1 MRKSTTRFTKGVVT
15 VSRIDIGEIQTFA
28 HQLHTANETARKSIK
43 DIKTAV
49 ENYTEDGS
57 LKGKAIDASKNYYQ
71 MTYFPLCDAIIEAMN
86 ESEERLAQYIADF
99 HAQVD
104 GSADAKIDADG
115 LYELGKMIDR
125 IEAKKEAL
133 VQQMNT
139 GTEGQMQSYCSQ
151 LSIAYKQENIL
162 EKYLAFEQSHS
173 GFFDNLTDLVQ
184 GIQQTIRELQS
195 NIQFNSKTGTYDMS
209 KLNFTTV
216 TRMQNALGKALKNN
230 QTTFNFDEYQKT
242 YRGQMWVLM
251 KNGIVDVEATNAYNA
266 AVLNGELPHESNE
279 AQEEAELLQAIIQ
292 SAKEGI
298 DPVTGQEISKAQG
311 FSIISGFIF
320 YYTAG
325 GYKGKKIKIPKNI
338 LDKIKKSH
346 KSKSILTS
354 QMEAKILEGQR
365 KGATNGINGGHS
377 SDINNNNPNF
387 ATETVKVNQ
396 DGTKVI
402 KFTKQFPDGNI
413 SKIKTSTI
421 FPEDWSDKDIIDSIL
436 KVSNSTAI
444 GQRKIDGLTLHRGK
458 IDGVEIDVI
467 KKGNEIISGYPVGGK
482 PTPGF
487 ETIK

>member
-1 MRKSTTRFTKGVVT
+1 M
-15 VSRIDIGEIQTFA
+15 SRIDIGEIQTFA

-43 DIKTAV
+43 DIKNAV
-49 ENYTEDGS
+49 ENYTEDSS

-133 VQQMNT
+133 AQRMNT
-139 GTEGQMQSYCSQ
+139 GTEGQMQNYRSQ

-230 QTTFNFDEYQKT
+230 EATFNFDEYQKT

-279 AQEEAELLQAIIQ
+279 AQEEAELLQAVIQ
-292 SAKEGI
+292 SVKEGI

-311 FSIISGFIF
+311 FGIISGLVFR
-320 YYTAG
+320 YTAG
-325 GYKGKKIKIPKNI
+325 GYKGKKFKVSKDWLHRRKKNNGVEVGTDFGKIGKLVNHPNIKINWSEHSEHGMSRLKQRG
-338 LDKIKKSH
+338 L
-346 KSKSILTS
+346 SKSQVDDFVERGKALS
-354 QMEAKILEGQR
+354 Q
-365 KGATNGINGGHS
+365 NGGEK
-377 SDINNNNPNF
+377 F
-387 ATETVKVNQ
+387 AFITENGVAIVSK
-396 DGTKVI
+396 DGKLVTAWGK
-402 KFTKQFPDGNI
+402 KDFDEGME
-413 SKIKTSTI
+413 KIIEK
-421 FPEDWSDKDIIDSIL
+421 L
-436 KVSNSTAI
+436 Y
-444 GQRKIDGLTLHRGK
+444 GK
-458 IDGVEIDVI
+458 
-467 KKGNEIISGYPVGGK
+467 
-482 PTPGF
+482 
-487 ETIK
+487 

>member
-1 MRKSTTRFTKGVVT
+1 M
-15 VSRIDIGEIQTFA
+15 SRIDIGEIQTFA
-28 HQLHTANETARKSIK
+28 HQLHTANETGRKNIQ

-49 ENYTEDGS
+49 KNYTEDGS

-133 VQQMNT
+133 AQRMNT
-139 GTEGQMQSYCSQ
+139 GTEGQMQSYRSQ

-162 EKYLAFEQSHS
+162 EKYLAFEQSHGS
-173 GFFDNLTDLVQ
+173 FFDNLTDLVR

-216 TRMQNALGKALKNN
+216 SRMQNALGKALKNN
-230 QTTFNFDEYQKT
+230 EKTFNFDEYQKT

-279 AQEEAELLQAIIQ
+279 AQEEAELLQAVVQ
-292 SAKEGI
+292 SVKEGI

-311 FSIISGFIF
+311 FGIISGLVFR
-320 YYTAG
+320 YTVG
-325 GYKGKKIKIPKNI
+325 GYKGKKIKVSKDWLHRRKKNNGVEVGT
-338 LDKIKKSH
+338 DFGKIGKLVNHPNIKINWSEH
-346 KSKSILTS
+346 SEHGMSRLKQRGLSKSQVDDFVERGKALS
-354 QMEAKILEGQR
+354 Q
-365 KGATNGINGGHS
+365 NGGEK
-377 SDINNNNPNF
+377 F
-387 ATETVKVNQ
+387 AFITENGVAIVSK
-396 DGTKVI
+396 DGKLVTAWGK
-402 KFTKQFPDGNI
+402 KDFDEGME
-413 SKIKTSTI
+413 KIIEK
-421 FPEDWSDKDIIDSIL
+421 L
-436 KVSNSTAI
+436 Y
-444 GQRKIDGLTLHRGK
+444 GK
-458 IDGVEIDVI
+458 
-467 KKGNEIISGYPVGGK
+467 
-482 PTPGF
+482 
-487 ETIK
+487 

>member
-1 MRKSTTRFTKGVVT
+1 MRKSTTRFTKGVVK

-43 DIKTAV
+43 DIKNAV

-104 GSADAKIDADG
+104 GSADARIDADG

-139 GTEGQMQSYCSQ
+139 GTEGQMQSYRSQ

-162 EKYLAFEQSHS
+162 EKYLAFEQSHGS
-173 GFFDNLTDLVQ
+173 FFDNLTDLVR
-184 GIQQTIRELQS
+184 GIQQTIHELQS

-230 QTTFNFDEYQKT
+230 EKTFNFDEYQKT

-279 AQEEAELLQAIIQ
+279 AQEEAELLQAIVQ
-292 SAKEGI
+292 SVKEGI

-311 FSIISGFIF
+311 FGIISGLIF
-320 YYTAG
+320 RYTAG
-325 GYKGKKIKIPKNI
+325 GYKGKKFKIPRDWLHRRKKNNGVEVGTDFGKIGKLVNHPNIKINWSEYAEHGMSRLKQRG
-338 LDKIKKSH
+338 L
-346 KSKSILTS
+346 SKSQVDDFVEHGKVLS
-354 QMEAKILEGQR
+354 QNEGE
-365 KGATNGINGGHS
+365 K
-377 SDINNNNPNF
+377 F
-387 ATETVKVNQ
+387 AFITE
-396 DGTKVI
+396 
-402 KFTKQFPDGNI
+402 
-413 SKIKTSTI
+413 
-421 FPEDWSDKDIIDSIL
+421 
-436 KVSNSTAI
+436 
-444 GQRKIDGLTLHRGK
+444 
-458 IDGVEIDVI
+458 DGVAIVSKDGKLVTAWG
-467 KKGNEIISGYPVGGK
+467 KKDFDEGMKKIIGK
-482 PTPGF
+482 LYG
-487 ETIK
+487 K

>member
-57 LKGKAIDASKNYYQ
+57 LKGKAVDASKNYYQ

-133 VQQMNT
+133 AQRMNT
-139 GTEGQMQSYCSQ
+139 GTEGQMQSYRSQ

-251 KNGIVDVEATNAYNA
+251 KNGIVDVEVTNAYNA

-279 AQEEAELLQAIIQ
+279 AQEEAELLQAVIQ
-292 SAKEGI
+292 SVKEGI

-311 FSIISGFIF
+311 FGIISGFIF

>member
-1 MRKSTTRFTKGVVT
+1 M
-15 VSRIDIGEIQTFA
+15 SRIDIGEIQTFA
-28 HQLHTANETARKSIK
+28 HQLHTANETAIKSIK

-133 VQQMNT
+133 VQRMNT
-139 GTEGQMQSYCSQ
+139 GTEGQMQSYRSQ

-162 EKYLAFEQSHS
+162 EKYLAFEQSHG
-173 GFFDNLTDLVQ
+173 GFFDNLTDLVR
-184 GIQQTIRELQS
+184 GIQQTIHELQS

-230 QTTFNFDEYQKT
+230 EKTFNFDEYQKT

-266 AVLNGELPHESNE
+266 AVLNGELPHKSNE
-279 AQEEAELLQAIIQ
+279 AQEEAELLQAVVQ
-292 SAKEGI
+292 SVKEGI
-298 DPVTGQEISKAQG
+298 DPVTGQKISKAQG
-311 FSIISGFIF
+311 FGIISGFIF

-325 GYKGKKIKIPKNI
+325 GYKGKKFKVSKDWLHRRKKNNGVEVGTDFGKIGKLVNHPNIKINWSEHSEHGMSRLKQRG
-338 LDKIKKSH
+338 L
-346 KSKSILTS
+346 SKSQVDDFVERGKALS
-354 QMEAKILEGQR
+354 Q
-365 KGATNGINGGHS
+365 NGGEK
-377 SDINNNNPNF
+377 F
-387 ATETVKVNQ
+387 AFITENGVAIVSK
-396 DGTKVI
+396 DGKLVTAWGK
-402 KFTKQFPDGNI
+402 KDFDEGME
-413 SKIKTSTI
+413 KIIEK
-421 FPEDWSDKDIIDSIL
+421 L
-436 KVSNSTAI
+436 Y
-444 GQRKIDGLTLHRGK
+444 GK
-458 IDGVEIDVI
+458 
-467 KKGNEIISGYPVGGK
+467 
-482 PTPGF
+482 
-487 ETIK
+487 

>member
-1 MRKSTTRFTKGVVT
+1 M
-15 VSRIDIGEIQTFA
+15 SRIDIGEIQTFA

-139 GTEGQMQSYCSQ
+139 GTEGQMQSYRSQ

-230 QTTFNFDEYQKT
+230 ETTFNFDEYQKT

-266 AVLNGELPHESNE
+266 AVLGGKMPHESNE
-279 AQEEAELLQAIIQ
+279 AQEEAELLQAVIQ
-292 SAKEGI
+292 SVKEGI

-311 FSIISGFIF
+311 FGIISGFIF

-338 LDKIKKSH
+338 LDKIKAAKKIKYIESLLTPAQ
-346 KSKSILTS
+346 KKSIKRIDNNIQDHLTDGDFS
-354 QMEAKILEGQR
+354 GTKRDLEGNPVPK
-365 KGATNGINGGHS
+365 KGQPGKYWNHLDEMLNTYQS
-377 SDINNNNPNF
+377 LNNSTRSIENSLTNPNLDK
-387 ATETVKVNQ
+387 KVR
-396 DGTKVI
+396 VYLE
-402 KFTKQFPDGNI
+402 
-413 SKIKTSTI
+413 SKLKEANLQINKI
-421 FPEDWSDKDIIDSIL
+421 EDLFDDYGGIQNW
-436 KVSNSTAI
+436 
-444 GQRKIDGLTLHRGK
+444 
-458 IDGVEIDVI
+458 I
-467 KKGNEIISGYPVGGK
+467 KK
-482 PTPGF
+482 
-487 ETIK
+487 

>member
-1 MRKSTTRFTKGVVT
+1 M
-15 VSRIDIGEIQTFA
+15 SRIDIGEIQTFA
-28 HQLHTANETARKSIK
+28 HQLHTANEVGIKSIK

-104 GSADAKIDADG
+104 GSADARIDADG

-133 VQQMNT
+133 AQRMNT
-139 GTEGQMQSYCSQ
+139 GTEGQMQSYRSQ

-162 EKYLAFEQSHS
+162 EKYLAFEQSHG
-173 GFFDNLTDLVQ
+173 GFFDNLTDLVR

-216 TRMQNALGKALKNN
+216 SRMQNVLEKALNDNEK
-230 QTTFNFDEYQKT
+230 TFNFDEYQKT

-251 KNGIVDVEATNAYNA
+251 KNGIVDVEATNAYNS
-266 AVLNGELPHESNE
+266 AVLGGEMPHESNE
-279 AQEEAELLQAIIQ
+279 AQEEAELLQAVIQ
-292 SAKEGI
+292 SVKEGT

-311 FSIISGFIF
+311 FSIISGLFF
-320 YYTAG
+320 RYTVG
-325 GYKGKKIKIPKNI
+325 GYKGKKFKVSKNI
-338 LDKIKKSH
+338 LDGIKKSRN
-346 KSKSILTS
+346 SKSILTS
-354 QMEAKILEGQR
+354 EMEAKILEGQR
-365 KGATNGINGGHS
+365 KGTTNGINGGHS
-377 SDINNNNPNF
+377 SNINNANPNF

-436 KVSNSTAI
+436 KVSNSNAI
-444 GQRKIDGLTLHRGK
+444 GQRNIDGLTLHRGK
-458 IDGVEIDVI
+458 INGVEIDVI

>member
-1 MRKSTTRFTKGVVT
+1 M
-15 VSRIDIGEIQTFA
+15 SRIDIGEIQTFA
-28 HQLHTANETARKSIK
+28 HQLHTANEAGRKSIK
-43 DIKTAV
+43 DIKKAV
-49 ENYTEDGS
+49 KNYTEDGS

-104 GSADAKIDADG
+104 GSADARIDADG

-133 VQQMNT
+133 AQRMNT
-139 GTEGQMQSYCSQ
+139 GTEGQMQSYRSQ

-162 EKYLAFEQSHS
+162 EKYLAFEQSHG

-230 QTTFNFDEYQKT
+230 ETTFNFDEYQKT

-279 AQEEAELLQAIIQ
+279 AQEEAELLQAVIQ
-292 SAKEGI
+292 SVKKGR

-311 FSIISGFIF
+311 FSIISGLVFR
-320 YYTAG
+320 YTAG
-325 GYKGKKIKIPKNI
+325 GYKGKKFKVSKDWLHRRKKNNGVEVGTDFGKIGKLVNHPNIKINWSEHSEHGMSRLKQRG
-338 LDKIKKSH
+338 L
-346 KSKSILTS
+346 SKSQVDDFVERGKALS
-354 QMEAKILEGQR
+354 Q
-365 KGATNGINGGHS
+365 NGGEK
-377 SDINNNNPNF
+377 F
-387 ATETVKVNQ
+387 AFITENGVAIVSK
-396 DGTKVI
+396 DGKLVTAWGK
-402 KFTKQFPDGNI
+402 KDFDEGME
-413 SKIKTSTI
+413 KIIEK
-421 FPEDWSDKDIIDSIL
+421 L
-436 KVSNSTAI
+436 Y
-444 GQRKIDGLTLHRGK
+444 GK
-458 IDGVEIDVI
+458 
-467 KKGNEIISGYPVGGK
+467 
-482 PTPGF
+482 
-487 ETIK
+487 

>member
-1 MRKSTTRFTKGVVT
+1 M
-15 VSRIDIGEIQTFA
+15 SRIDIGEVQDFA
-28 HQLHTANETARKSIK
+28 YQLHTANETGRKNIQ

-57 LKGKAIDASKNYYQ
+57 LKGKAVDASKNYYQ

-104 GSADAKIDADG
+104 GSADARIDADG

-125 IEAKKEAL
+125 IVAKKEAL
-133 VQQMNT
+133 AQRMNT
-139 GTEGQMQSYCSQ
+139 GTEGQMQSYRSQ

-162 EKYLAFEQSHS
+162 EKYLAFEQSHD

-216 TRMQNALGKALKNN
+216 SRMQNALGKALKDNE
-230 QTTFNFDEYQKT
+230 TTFNFDEYQKT

-266 AVLNGELPHESNE
+266 AVFGGEMQHESNE

-292 SAKEGI
+292 SVREGI

-311 FSIISGFIF
+311 FSITSGVIF
-320 YYTAG
+320 YYVGG
-325 GYKGKKIKIPKNI
+325 GYKGKKLKIPKKLLNNI
-338 LDKIKKSH
+338 KNRRSKTPKLSTLSEKEQLKLANKYKKKSPIAIPDNAKIKAQTKKAGYEQISYKWKDADGVTFEVRWH
-346 KSKSILTS
+346 TRTPGAPKEQGNTFVVEKSIPGTADGKLRVEQIMVGTDKWVS
-354 QMEAKILEGQR
+354 RIEWEKAI
-365 KGATNGINGGHS
+365 
-377 SDINNNNPNF
+377 F
-387 ATETVKVNQ
+387 A
-396 DGTKVI
+396 
-402 KFTKQFPDGNI
+402 
-413 SKIKTSTI
+413 
-421 FPEDWSDKDIIDSIL
+421 
-436 KVSNSTAI
+436 
-444 GQRKIDGLTLHRGK
+444 R
-458 IDGVEIDVI
+458 
-467 KKGNEIISGYPVGGK
+467 KKGESTLEQDKMLTDGHWK
-482 PTPGF
+482 
-487 ETIK
+487 E

>member
-28 HQLHTANETARKSIK
+28 HQLHTANEVGIKSIK

-49 ENYTEDGS
+49 ENYTEDSS

-104 GSADAKIDADG
+104 SSADARIDADG

-133 VQQMNT
+133 AQRMNT
-139 GTEGQMQSYCSQ
+139 GTEGQMQSYRSQ

-162 EKYLAFEQSHS
+162 EKYLAFEQSHG
-173 GFFDNLTDLVQ
+173 GFFDNLTDLVR

-216 TRMQNALGKALKNN
+216 TRMQNALGKVLKNN
-230 QTTFNFDEYQKT
+230 ETTFNFDEYQKT

-251 KNGIVDVEATNAYNA
+251 KNGIVDVEATNAYNT
-266 AVLNGELPHESNE
+266 AVFGGGIPHESNE
-279 AQEEAELLQAIIQ
+279 AQEEAELLQAVIQ
-292 SAKEGI
+292 SVKEGT

-311 FSIISGFIF
+311 FSILSGLIF
-320 YYTAG
+320 RYTTG
-325 GYKGKKIKIPKNI
+325 GYKGKKFKIPRDWLHRRKKNNGVEVGTDFGKIGKLVNHPNIKINWSEYAEHGMSRLKQRG
-338 LDKIKKSH
+338 L
-346 KSKSILTS
+346 SKSQVDDFVEHGKVLS
-354 QMEAKILEGQR
+354 QNEGE
-365 KGATNGINGGHS
+365 K
-377 SDINNNNPNF
+377 F
-387 ATETVKVNQ
+387 AFITE
-396 DGTKVI
+396 
-402 KFTKQFPDGNI
+402 
-413 SKIKTSTI
+413 
-421 FPEDWSDKDIIDSIL
+421 
-436 KVSNSTAI
+436 
-444 GQRKIDGLTLHRGK
+444 
-458 IDGVEIDVI
+458 DGVAIVSKDGKLVTAWG
-467 KKGNEIISGYPVGGK
+467 KKDFDEGMKKIIEKLYGK
-482 PTPGF
+482 
-487 ETIK
+487 

>member
-28 HQLHTANETARKSIK
+28 HQLHTANEAGRKSIK
-43 DIKTAV
+43 DIKKAV
-49 ENYTEDGS
+49 KNYTEDGS

-133 VQQMNT
+133 AQRMNT
-139 GTEGQMQSYCSQ
+139 GTEGQMQSYRSQ

-162 EKYLAFEQSHS
+162 EKYLAFEQSHG

-230 QTTFNFDEYQKT
+230 ETTFNFDEYQKT

-266 AVLNGELPHESNE
+266 AVLNGKLPHESNE
-279 AQEEAELLQAIIQ
+279 AQEEAELLQAVIQ
-292 SAKEGI
+292 SVKEGI

-311 FSIISGFIF
+311 FGIISGLVFR
-320 YYTAG
+320 YTAG
-325 GYKGKKIKIPKNI
+325 GYKGKKFKVSKDWLHRRKKNNGVEVGTDYGKIGKLVNHPNIKINWSEHSEHGMSRLKQRG
-338 LDKIKKSH
+338 L
-346 KSKSILTS
+346 SKSQVDDFVERGKALS
-354 QMEAKILEGQR
+354 Q
-365 KGATNGINGGHS
+365 NGGEK
-377 SDINNNNPNF
+377 F
-387 ATETVKVNQ
+387 AFITENGVAIVSK
-396 DGTKVI
+396 DGKLVTAWGK
-402 KFTKQFPDGNI
+402 KDFDEGME
-413 SKIKTSTI
+413 KIIEK
-421 FPEDWSDKDIIDSIL
+421 L
-436 KVSNSTAI
+436 Y
-444 GQRKIDGLTLHRGK
+444 GK
-458 IDGVEIDVI
+458 
-467 KKGNEIISGYPVGGK
+467 
-482 PTPGF
+482 
-487 ETIK
+487 

>member
-1 MRKSTTRFTKGVVT
+1 MRKSTTGFTKGVVT

-28 HQLHTANETARKSIK
+28 HQLHTANEAGRKSIK
-43 DIKTAV
+43 DIKKAV
-49 ENYTEDGS
+49 KNYTEDGS

-133 VQQMNT
+133 AQRMNT
-139 GTEGQMQSYCSQ
+139 GTEGQMQSYRSQ

-162 EKYLAFEQSHS
+162 EKYLAFEQSHGS
-173 GFFDNLTDLVQ
+173 FFDNLTDLVR
-184 GIQQTIRELQS
+184 GIQQTIHELQS

-230 QTTFNFDEYQKT
+230 ETTFNFDEYQKT

-266 AVLNGELPHESNE
+266 AVLNGKLPHESNE
-279 AQEEAELLQAIIQ
+279 AQEEAELLQAVIQ
-292 SAKEGI
+292 SVKEGI

-311 FSIISGFIF
+311 FGIISGLVFR
-320 YYTAG
+320 YTAG
-325 GYKGKKIKIPKNI
+325 GYKGKKFKVSKDWLHRRKKNNGVEVGTDFGKIGKLVNHPNIKINWSEHSEHGMSRLKQRG
-338 LDKIKKSH
+338 L
-346 KSKSILTS
+346 SKSQVDDFVERGKALS
-354 QMEAKILEGQR
+354 Q
-365 KGATNGINGGHS
+365 NGGEK
-377 SDINNNNPNF
+377 F
-387 ATETVKVNQ
+387 AFITENGVAIVSK
-396 DGTKVI
+396 DGKLVTAWGK
-402 KFTKQFPDGNI
+402 KDFDEGME
-413 SKIKTSTI
+413 KIIEK
-421 FPEDWSDKDIIDSIL
+421 L
-436 KVSNSTAI
+436 Y
-444 GQRKIDGLTLHRGK
+444 GK
-458 IDGVEIDVI
+458 
-467 KKGNEIISGYPVGGK
+467 
-482 PTPGF
+482 
-487 ETIK
+487 

>member
-1 MRKSTTRFTKGVVT
+1 M
-15 VSRIDIGEIQTFA
+15 SRIDIGEIQTFA
-28 HQLHTANETARKSIK
+28 HQLHTANETAIKSIN

-57 LKGKAIDASKNYYQ
+57 LKGKAVDASKNYYQ

-104 GSADAKIDADG
+104 GSADARIDADG

-133 VQQMNT
+133 AQQMNT
-139 GTEGQMQSYCSQ
+139 GTEGQMQSYRSQ

-162 EKYLAFEQSHS
+162 EKYLAFEQSHGS
-173 GFFDNLTDLVQ
+173 FFDNLTDLVQ

-230 QTTFNFDEYQKT
+230 EATFNFDEYQKT

-279 AQEEAELLQAIIQ
+279 AQEEAELLQAVIQ
-292 SAKEGI
+292 SVKKGR

-311 FSIISGFIF
+311 FGIISGLVFR
-320 YYTAG
+320 YTVG
-325 GYKGKKIKIPKNI
+325 GYKGKKFKIPKAWLNRRKKAREGHIKSDNI
-338 LDKIKKSH
+338 KFGSSVKST
-346 KSKSILTS
+346 K
-354 QMEAKILEGQR
+354 
-365 KGATNGINGGHS
+365 
-377 SDINNNNPNF
+377 
-387 ATETVKVNQ
+387 KVNNQ
-396 DGTKVI
+396 MKKRGWSEESVKSVVDHPHTTRKSGNKATGNDATVFYDKDGSYVI
-402 KFTKQFPDGNI
+402 IDD
-413 SKIKTSTI
+413 KTNEI
-421 FPEDWSDKDIIDSIL
+421 VQISDKFDKNWVPDAGIADPY
-436 KVSNSTAI
+436 KP
-444 GQRKIDGLTLHRGK
+444 
-458 IDGVEIDVI
+458 
-467 KKGNEIISGYPVGGK
+467 KGGE
-482 PTPGF
+482 
-487 ETIK
+487 

>member
-1 MRKSTTRFTKGVVT
+1 M
-15 VSRIDIGEIQTFA
+15 SRIDIGEIQTFA
-28 HQLHTANETARKSIK
+28 HQLHTANETGRKNIQ

-49 ENYTEDGS
+49 KNYTEDGS
-57 LKGKAIDASKNYYQ
+57 LKGKAVDASKNYYQ
-71 MTYFPLCDAIIEAMN
+71 MIYFPLCDAIIEAMN

-104 GSADAKIDADG
+104 GSADARIDADG

-133 VQQMNT
+133 AQRMNT
-139 GTEGQMQSYCSQ
+139 GTEGQMQSYRSQ

-162 EKYLAFEQSHS
+162 EKYLAFEQSHG
-173 GFFDNLTDLVQ
+173 GFFDNLTDLVR

-216 TRMQNALGKALKNN
+216 SRMQNALGKALNDNAK
-230 QTTFNFDEYQKT
+230 TFNFDEYQKT

-279 AQEEAELLQAIIQ
+279 AQEEAELLQAVVQ
-292 SAKEGI
+292 SVKEGT

-311 FSIISGFIF
+311 FGIISGFIF

-338 LDKIKKSH
+338 LDKIKAANKI
-346 KSKSILTS
+346 KYIELLLTPAQKKSIKRIDNNIQDHLTDGDFS
-354 QMEAKILEGQR
+354 GTKRDLEGNPVPK
-365 KGATNGINGGHS
+365 KGQPGKYWNHLDEMLNTYQS
-377 SDINNNNPNF
+377 LNNSTRSIENSLTNPNLDK
-387 ATETVKVNQ
+387 KVR
-396 DGTKVI
+396 VYLE
-402 KFTKQFPDGNI
+402 
-413 SKIKTSTI
+413 SKLKEANLQINKI
-421 FPEDWSDKDIIDSIL
+421 EDLFDDYGGIQNW
-436 KVSNSTAI
+436 
-444 GQRKIDGLTLHRGK
+444 
-458 IDGVEIDVI
+458 I
-467 KKGNEIISGYPVGGK
+467 KK
-482 PTPGF
+482 
-487 ETIK
+487 

>member
-1 MRKSTTRFTKGVVT
+1 M
-15 VSRIDIGEIQTFA
+15 SRIDIGEIQTFA

-133 VQQMNT
+133 AQRMNT
-139 GTEGQMQSYCSQ
+139 GTEGQMQSYRSQ

-162 EKYLAFEQSHS
+162 EKYLAFEQSHGS
-173 GFFDNLTDLVQ
+173 FFDNLTDLVR
-184 GIQQTIRELQS
+184 GIQQTIHELQS

-230 QTTFNFDEYQKT
+230 ETTFNFDEYQKT

-251 KNGIVDVEATNAYNA
+251 KNGIVDVEATNAYNT
-266 AVLNGELPHESNE
+266 AVLNGELPHKSNE
-279 AQEEAELLQAIIQ
+279 AQEEAELLQAVVQ
-292 SAKEGI
+292 SVKEGI
-298 DPVTGQEISKAQG
+298 DPVTGQKISKAQG
-311 FSIISGFIF
+311 FGIISGFIF

-325 GYKGKKIKIPKNI
+325 GYKGKKFKVSKDWLHRRKKNNGVEVGTDFGKIGKLVNHPNIKINWSEHSEHGMSRLKQRG
-338 LDKIKKSH
+338 L
-346 KSKSILTS
+346 SKSQVDDFVERGKALS
-354 QMEAKILEGQR
+354 Q
-365 KGATNGINGGHS
+365 NGGEK
-377 SDINNNNPNF
+377 F
-387 ATETVKVNQ
+387 AFITENGVAIVSK
-396 DGTKVI
+396 DGKLVTAWGK
-402 KFTKQFPDGNI
+402 KDFDEGME
-413 SKIKTSTI
+413 KIIEK
-421 FPEDWSDKDIIDSIL
+421 L
-436 KVSNSTAI
+436 Y
-444 GQRKIDGLTLHRGK
+444 GK
-458 IDGVEIDVI
+458 
-467 KKGNEIISGYPVGGK
+467 
-482 PTPGF
+482 
-487 ETIK
+487 

>member
-1 MRKSTTRFTKGVVT
+1 M
-15 VSRIDIGEIQTFA
+15 SRIDIGEIQTFA
-28 HQLHTANETARKSIK
+28 HQLHTANETAIKSIK

-57 LKGKAIDASKNYYQ
+57 LKGKAVDASKNYYQ

-133 VQQMNT
+133 AQRMNT
-139 GTEGQMQSYCSQ
+139 GTEGQMQSYRSQ

-230 QTTFNFDEYQKT
+230 EKTFNFDEYQKT

-279 AQEEAELLQAIIQ
+279 AQEEAELLQAVIQ
-292 SAKEGI
+292 SVKEGI

-311 FSIISGFIF
+311 FGIISGFIF

-338 LDKIKKSH
+338 LDKIKAANKIKYIESLLTPAQ
-346 KSKSILTS
+346 KKSIKRIDNNIQDHLTDGDFS
-354 QMEAKILEGQR
+354 GTKRDLEGNPVPK
-365 KGATNGINGGHS
+365 KGQPGKYWNHLDEMLNTYQS
-377 SDINNNNPNF
+377 LNNSTRSIENSLTNPNLDK
-387 ATETVKVNQ
+387 KVR
-396 DGTKVI
+396 VYLE
-402 KFTKQFPDGNI
+402 
-413 SKIKTSTI
+413 SKLKEANLQINKI
-421 FPEDWSDKDIIDSIL
+421 EDLFDDYGGIQNW
-436 KVSNSTAI
+436 
-444 GQRKIDGLTLHRGK
+444 
-458 IDGVEIDVI
+458 I
-467 KKGNEIISGYPVGGK
+467 KK
-482 PTPGF
+482 
-487 ETIK
+487 

>member
-1 MRKSTTRFTKGVVT
+1 M
-15 VSRIDIGEIQTFA
+15 SRIDIEEIQTFA

-133 VQQMNT
+133 VKQMNT
-139 GTEGQMQSYCSQ
+139 GTEGQMQSYRSQ

-162 EKYLAFEQSHS
+162 EKYLAFEQSHGS
-173 GFFDNLTDLVQ
+173 FFDNLTDLVQ

-230 QTTFNFDEYQKT
+230 ETTFNFDEYQKT

-279 AQEEAELLQAIIQ
+279 AQEEAELLQAVIQ
-292 SAKEGI
+292 SVKEGI

-311 FSIISGFIF
+311 FGIISGFIF

-338 LDKIKKSH
+338 LDKIKAANKIKYIESLLTPAQ
-346 KSKSILTS
+346 KKSIKRIDNNIQDHLTDGDFS
-354 QMEAKILEGQR
+354 GTKRDLEGNPVPK
-365 KGATNGINGGHS
+365 KGQPGKYWNHLDEMLNTYQS
-377 SDINNNNPNF
+377 LNNSTRSIENSLTNPNLDK
-387 ATETVKVNQ
+387 KVR
-396 DGTKVI
+396 VYLE
-402 KFTKQFPDGNI
+402 
-413 SKIKTSTI
+413 SKLKEANLQINKI
-421 FPEDWSDKDIIDSIL
+421 EDLFDDYGGIQNW
-436 KVSNSTAI
+436 
-444 GQRKIDGLTLHRGK
+444 
-458 IDGVEIDVI
+458 I
-467 KKGNEIISGYPVGGK
+467 KK
-482 PTPGF
+482 
-487 ETIK
+487 

>member
-1 MRKSTTRFTKGVVT
+1 M
-15 VSRIDIGEIQTFA
+15 SRIDIGEIQTFA

-57 LKGKAIDASKNYYQ
+57 LKGKAVDASKNYYQ

-86 ESEERLAQYIADF
+86 ESKERLAQYIADF

-139 GTEGQMQSYCSQ
+139 GTEGQMQSYRSQ

-230 QTTFNFDEYQKT
+230 ETTFNFDEYQKT

-279 AQEEAELLQAIIQ
+279 AQEEAELLQAVIQ
-292 SAKEGI
+292 SVKEGI

-311 FSIISGFIF
+311 FGIISGFIF

-338 LDKIKKSH
+338 LDKIKAANKIKYIESLLTPAQ
-346 KSKSILTS
+346 KKSIKRIDNNIQDHLTDGDFS
-354 QMEAKILEGQR
+354 GTKRDLEGNPVPK
-365 KGATNGINGGHS
+365 KGQPGKYWNHLDEMLNTYQS
-377 SDINNNNPNF
+377 LNNSTRSIENSLTNPNLDK
-387 ATETVKVNQ
+387 KVR
-396 DGTKVI
+396 VYLE
-402 KFTKQFPDGNI
+402 
-413 SKIKTSTI
+413 SKLKEANLQINKI
-421 FPEDWSDKDIIDSIL
+421 EDLFDDYGGIQNW
-436 KVSNSTAI
+436 
-444 GQRKIDGLTLHRGK
+444 
-458 IDGVEIDVI
+458 I
-467 KKGNEIISGYPVGGK
+467 KK
-482 PTPGF
+482 
-487 ETIK
+487 

>member
-1 MRKSTTRFTKGVVT
+1 M
-15 VSRIDIGEIQTFA
+15 SRIDIGEIQTFA

-133 VQQMNT
+133 VKQMNT
-139 GTEGQMQSYCSQ
+139 GTEGQMQSYRSQ

-162 EKYLAFEQSHS
+162 EKYLAFEQSHGS
-173 GFFDNLTDLVQ
+173 FFDNLTDLVQ

-195 NIQFNSKTGTYDMS
+195 NIQFNSKTGTYDIS

-230 QTTFNFDEYQKT
+230 ETTFNFDEYQKT

-279 AQEEAELLQAIIQ
+279 AQEEAELLQAVIQ
-292 SAKEGI
+292 SVKEGI

-311 FSIISGFIF
+311 FGIISGFIF

-338 LDKIKKSH
+338 LDKIKAANKIKYIESLLTPAQ
-346 KSKSILTS
+346 KKSIKRIDNNIQDHLTDGDFS
-354 QMEAKILEGQR
+354 GTKRDLEGNPVPK
-365 KGATNGINGGHS
+365 KGQPGKYWNHLDEMLNTYQS
-377 SDINNNNPNF
+377 LNNSTRSIENSLTNPNLDK
-387 ATETVKVNQ
+387 KVR
-396 DGTKVI
+396 VYLE
-402 KFTKQFPDGNI
+402 
-413 SKIKTSTI
+413 SKLKEANLQINKI
-421 FPEDWSDKDIIDSIL
+421 EDLFDDYGGIQNW
-436 KVSNSTAI
+436 
-444 GQRKIDGLTLHRGK
+444 
-458 IDGVEIDVI
+458 I
-467 KKGNEIISGYPVGGK
+467 KK
-482 PTPGF
+482 
-487 ETIK
+487 

>member
-1 MRKSTTRFTKGVVT
+1 M
-15 VSRIDIGEIQTFA
+15 SRIDIGEIQTFA
-28 HQLHTANETARKSIK
+28 HQLHTANETAIKSIK

-57 LKGKAIDASKNYYQ
+57 LKGKAVDASKNYYQ

-133 VQQMNT
+133 AQRMNT
-139 GTEGQMQSYCSQ
+139 GTEGQMQSYRSQ

-230 QTTFNFDEYQKT
+230 EKTFNFDEYQKT

-279 AQEEAELLQAIIQ
+279 AQEEAELLQAVIQ
-292 SAKEGI
+292 SVKEEI

-311 FSIISGFIF
+311 FGIISGFIF

-338 LDKIKKSH
+338 LDKIKAANKIKYIESLLTPAQ
-346 KSKSILTS
+346 KKSIKRIDNNIQDHLTDGDFS
-354 QMEAKILEGQR
+354 GTKRDLEGNPVPK
-365 KGATNGINGGHS
+365 KGQPGKYWNHLDEMLNTYQS
-377 SDINNNNPNF
+377 LNNSTRSIENSLTNPNLDK
-387 ATETVKVNQ
+387 KVR
-396 DGTKVI
+396 VYLE
-402 KFTKQFPDGNI
+402 
-413 SKIKTSTI
+413 SKLKEANLQINKI
-421 FPEDWSDKDIIDSIL
+421 EDLFDDYGGIQNW
-436 KVSNSTAI
+436 
-444 GQRKIDGLTLHRGK
+444 
-458 IDGVEIDVI
+458 I
-467 KKGNEIISGYPVGGK
+467 KK
-482 PTPGF
+482 
-487 ETIK
+487 

>member
-1 MRKSTTRFTKGVVT
+1 M
-15 VSRIDIGEIQTFA
+15 SRIDIGEIQTFA
-28 HQLHTANETARKSIK
+28 HQLHTANETAIKSIK

-133 VQQMNT
+133 AQRMNT
-139 GTEGQMQSYCSQ
+139 GTEGQMQSYRSQ

-266 AVLNGELPHESNE
+266 AVLNGELPHQSNE

-292 SAKEGI
+292 SVKEGI

-311 FSIISGFIF
+311 FGIISGFIF

-338 LDKIKKSH
+338 LDKIKAANKIKYIESLLTPAQ
-346 KSKSILTS
+346 KKSIKRIDNNIQDHLTDGDFS
-354 QMEAKILEGQR
+354 GTKRDLEGNPVPK
-365 KGATNGINGGHS
+365 KGQPGKYWNHLDEMLNTYQS
-377 SDINNNNPNF
+377 LNNSTRSIENSLTNPNLDK
-387 ATETVKVNQ
+387 KVR
-396 DGTKVI
+396 VYLE
-402 KFTKQFPDGNI
+402 
-413 SKIKTSTI
+413 SKLKEANLQINKI
-421 FPEDWSDKDIIDSIL
+421 EDLFDDYGGIQNW
-436 KVSNSTAI
+436 
-444 GQRKIDGLTLHRGK
+444 
-458 IDGVEIDVI
+458 I
-467 KKGNEIISGYPVGGK
+467 KK
-482 PTPGF
+482 
-487 ETIK
+487 

>member
-1 MRKSTTRFTKGVVT
+1 M
-15 VSRIDIGEIQTFA
+15 SRIDIGEIQTFA

-43 DIKTAV
+43 DIKNAV

-104 GSADAKIDADG
+104 GSADARIDADG

-133 VQQMNT
+133 AQRMNT
-139 GTEGQMQSYCSQ
+139 GTEGQMQSYRSQ

-162 EKYLAFEQSHS
+162 EKYLSFEQSHG

-216 TRMQNALGKALKNN
+216 SRMQNVLEKALNDNEK
-230 QTTFNFDEYQKT
+230 TFNFDEYQKT

-251 KNGIVDVEATNAYNA
+251 KNGIVDVEATNAYNS

-279 AQEEAELLQAIIQ
+279 AQEEAELLQAVIQ
-292 SAKEGI
+292 SVKEGI

-311 FSIISGFIF
+311 FGIISGLIF
-320 YYTAG
+320 HYTAG
-325 GYKGKKIKIPKNI
+325 GYKGKKLKIPKKLLNNI
-338 LDKIKKSH
+338 KNRRSKTPKLSTLSEKEQLKLANKYKKKAPIAIPDNAKIKAQTKKAGYEQISYKWKDADGVTFEVRWH
-346 KSKSILTS
+346 TRTPGAPKEQGNTFVVEKSIPGTADGKLRVEQIMVGTDKWVS
-354 QMEAKILEGQR
+354 RIEWEKAI
-365 KGATNGINGGHS
+365 
-377 SDINNNNPNF
+377 F
-387 ATETVKVNQ
+387 A
-396 DGTKVI
+396 
-402 KFTKQFPDGNI
+402 
-413 SKIKTSTI
+413 
-421 FPEDWSDKDIIDSIL
+421 
-436 KVSNSTAI
+436 
-444 GQRKIDGLTLHRGK
+444 R
-458 IDGVEIDVI
+458 
-467 KKGNEIISGYPVGGK
+467 KKGESTLEQDKMLTDGHWK
-482 PTPGF
+482 
-487 ETIK
+487 E

>member
-1 MRKSTTRFTKGVVT
+1 M
-15 VSRIDIGEIQTFA
+15 SRIDIGEIQTFA
-28 HQLHTANETARKSIK
+28 HQLHTANETAIKSIK

-104 GSADAKIDADG
+104 SSADARIDADG

-133 VQQMNT
+133 AQRMNT
-139 GTEGQMQSYCSQ
+139 GTEGQMQSYRSQ

-162 EKYLAFEQSHS
+162 EKYLAFEQGHGS
-173 GFFDNLTDLVQ
+173 FFDNLTDLVQ

-230 QTTFNFDEYQKT
+230 ETTFNFDEYQKT

-279 AQEEAELLQAIIQ
+279 AQEEAELLRAVVQ
-292 SAKEGI
+292 SVKEGI

-311 FSIISGFIF
+311 FGIISGLVFH
-320 YYTAG
+320 YTVG
-325 GYKGKKIKIPKNI
+325 GYKGKKFKIPKDW
-338 LDKIKKSH
+338 LRRRKKASGAN
-346 KSKSILTS
+346 SIITPE
-354 QMEAKILEGQR
+354 MEEKILWGQR
-365 KGATNGINGGHS
+365 INPNKNKIIGGHS
-377 SDINNNNPNF
+377 SEISNSHPNYAVEEIILNP
-387 ATETVKVNQ
+387 
-396 DGTKVI
+396 DGTRKL
-402 KFTKQFPDGNI
+402 KYTTQFPGGNL
-413 SKIKTSTI
+413 SKIKTSTV
-421 FPEDWSDKDIIDSIL
+421 FPDGWSDAKILESSKSIGNNTPI
-436 KVSNSTAI
+436 SIRAS
-444 GQRKIDGLTLHRGK
+444 DGATWHRS
-458 IDGVEIDVI
+458 IVDGVEIDVI
-467 KKGNEIISGYPVGGK
+467 KRGNEIISAYPTGTVNGPPPVGFSK
-482 PTPGF
+482 
-487 ETIK
+487 

>member
-1 MRKSTTRFTKGVVT
+1 M
-15 VSRIDIGEIQTFA
+15 SRIDIGEIQTFA

-104 GSADAKIDADG
+104 SSADAKIDADG

-133 VQQMNT
+133 AQRMNT
-139 GTEGQMQSYCSQ
+139 GTEGQMQSYRSQ

-162 EKYLAFEQSHS
+162 EKYLAFEQSHGS
-173 GFFDNLTDLVQ
+173 FFDNLTDLVR
-184 GIQQTIRELQS
+184 GIQQTIHELQS

-230 QTTFNFDEYQKT
+230 ETTFNFDEYQKT

-279 AQEEAELLQAIIQ
+279 AQEEAELLQAVIQ
-292 SAKEGI
+292 SVKEGI

-311 FSIISGFIF
+311 FGIISGLVFR
-320 YYTAG
+320 YTVG
-325 GYKGKKIKIPKNI
+325 GYKGKKIKIPKKWLDRRRNVNRIDFLQSVNI
-338 LDKIKKSH
+338 KDFVVKDKH
-346 KSKSILTS
+346 L
-354 QMEAKILEGQR
+354 R
-365 KGATNGINGGHS
+365 
-377 SDINNNNPNF
+377 
-387 ATETVKVNQ
+387 
-396 DGTKVI
+396 
-402 KFTKQFPDGNI
+402 
-413 SKIKTSTI
+413 
-421 FPEDWSDKDIIDSIL
+421 
-436 KVSNSTAI
+436 NSTAKRARKFDAETSEDANLI
-444 GQRKIDGLTLHRGK
+444 VQDALKNGKVKKIEDNGLGSQRQKSYSAIIDTEKNVGTKGESHIKIVYDELNNVWT
-458 IDGVEIDVI
+458 V
-467 KKGNEIISGYPVGGK
+467 YPV
-482 PTPGF
+482 PAP
-487 ETIK
+487 

>member
-1 MRKSTTRFTKGVVT
+1 M
-15 VSRIDIGEIQTFA
+15 SRIDIGEIQTFA
-28 HQLHTANETARKSIK
+28 HQLHTANEAGRKSIK
-43 DIKTAV
+43 DIKKAV
-49 ENYTEDGS
+49 KNYTEDGS

-104 GSADAKIDADG
+104 GSADARIDADG

-133 VQQMNT
+133 AQRMNT
-139 GTEGQMQSYCSQ
+139 GTEGQMQSYRSQ

-162 EKYLAFEQSHS
+162 EKYLAFEQSHG

-230 QTTFNFDEYQKT
+230 ETTFNFDEYQKT

-266 AVLNGELPHESNE
+266 AVLNGKLPHESNE
-279 AQEEAELLQAIIQ
+279 AQEEAELLQAVIQ
-292 SAKEGI
+292 SVKEGI

-311 FSIISGFIF
+311 FGIISGLVFR
-320 YYTAG
+320 YTAG
-325 GYKGKKIKIPKNI
+325 GYKGKKFKVSKDWLHRRKKNNGVEVGTDFGKIGKLVNHPNIKINWSEHSEHGMSRLKQRG
-338 LDKIKKSH
+338 L
-346 KSKSILTS
+346 SKSQVDDFVERGKALS
-354 QMEAKILEGQR
+354 Q
-365 KGATNGINGGHS
+365 NGGEK
-377 SDINNNNPNF
+377 F
-387 ATETVKVNQ
+387 AFITENGVAIVSK
-396 DGTKVI
+396 DGKLVTAWGK
-402 KFTKQFPDGNI
+402 KDFDEGME
-413 SKIKTSTI
+413 KII
-421 FPEDWSDKDIIDSIL
+421 
-436 KVSNSTAI
+436 
-444 GQRKIDGLTLHRGK
+444 
-458 IDGVEIDVI
+458 
-467 KKGNEIISGYPVGGK
+467 
-482 PTPGF
+482 
-487 ETIK
+487 

>member
-28 HQLHTANETARKSIK
+28 HQLHTANEAGRKSIK
-43 DIKTAV
+43 DIKKAV
-49 ENYTEDGS
+49 KNYTEDGS

-86 ESEERLAQYIADF
+86 ESKERLAQYIADF

-104 GSADAKIDADG
+104 GSADARIDADG

-133 VQQMNT
+133 AQRMNT
-139 GTEGQMQSYCSQ
+139 RTEGQMQNYRSQ

-162 EKYLAFEQSHS
+162 EKYLAFEQSHG

-195 NIQFNSKTGTYDMS
+195 NIQFSSKTGTYDMS

-230 QTTFNFDEYQKT
+230 EATFNFDEYQKT

-266 AVLNGELPHESNE
+266 AVLNGKLPHESNE
-279 AQEEAELLQAIIQ
+279 AQEEAELLQAVIQ
-292 SAKEGI
+292 SVKEGI

-311 FSIISGFIF
+311 FGIISGLVFR
-320 YYTAG
+320 YTAG
-325 GYKGKKIKIPKNI
+325 GYKGKKFKVSKDWLHRRKKNNGVEVGTDFGKIGKLVNHPNIKINWSEHSEHGMSRLKQRG
-338 LDKIKKSH
+338 L
-346 KSKSILTS
+346 SKSQVDDFVERGKALS
-354 QMEAKILEGQR
+354 Q
-365 KGATNGINGGHS
+365 NGGEK
-377 SDINNNNPNF
+377 F
-387 ATETVKVNQ
+387 AFITENGVAIVSK
-396 DGTKVI
+396 DGKLVTAWGK
-402 KFTKQFPDGNI
+402 KDFDEGME
-413 SKIKTSTI
+413 KIIEK
-421 FPEDWSDKDIIDSIL
+421 L
-436 KVSNSTAI
+436 Y
-444 GQRKIDGLTLHRGK
+444 GK
-458 IDGVEIDVI
+458 
-467 KKGNEIISGYPVGGK
+467 
-482 PTPGF
+482 
-487 ETIK
+487 